1 MQRAVRP
8 HLDDY
13 LLRCGAIAGPL
24 FILVALIQDYTRP
37 GFDPRLQLLSLLALG
52 DWGWIQV
59 ANFVVCGAL
68 NLSYSFGLRR
78 LLRGQP
84 GGTWS
89 PILIGAY
96 GLGLAIVG
104 VCRTDPSGGFPPG
117 SVAPNGPSW
126 HGAIHALGG
135 LLIFVALTA
144 SLAVFVRLFAA
155 RREWGWALYCAAT
168 TLALPAL
175 FFSSFSSVALTARF
189 LRLATLLGWLAVS
202 VIAMKLSFQS
212 VVRLNGK

>member
-1 MQRAVRP
+1 MHKAVASN
-8 HLDDY
+8 LDAY

-24 FILVALIQDYTRP
+24 FILIALLQDYTRP

-59 ANFVVCGAL
+59 ANFVVCGVL
-68 NLSYSFGLRR
+68 NLSYAMGLRR
-78 LLRGQP
+78 VLREQV

-96 GLGLAIVG
+96 GLGLVIVG

-117 SVAPNGPSW
+117 SVAPPGPSW

-135 LLIFVALTA
+135 LFIFVVLTV
-144 SLAVFVRLFAA
+144 SLAVFARVFAA
-155 RREWGWALYCAAT
+155 RRERGWALYCVAT
-168 TLALPAL
+168 TLVLPVL
-175 FFSSFSSVALTARF
+175 FFGSFSSVVLTARF
-189 LRLATLLGWLAVS
+189 LRLATLLGWIAVS
-202 VIAMKLSFQS
+202 AVAIKLSFPS
-212 VVRLNGK
+212 PASRNRM